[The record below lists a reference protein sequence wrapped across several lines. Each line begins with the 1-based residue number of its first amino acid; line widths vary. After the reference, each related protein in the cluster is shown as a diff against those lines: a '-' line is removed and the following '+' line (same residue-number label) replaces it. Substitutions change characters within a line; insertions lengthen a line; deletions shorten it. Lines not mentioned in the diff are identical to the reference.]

1 MFMQAKGL
9 CEDCCYWCQNM
20 AEVKN
25 SKFIVHSRYEDN
37 HNKGTNDLDWQA
49 STLFDKPI
57 TKTGADFDLFLWIS
71 TIFAKKV
78 D

>member
-9 CEDCCYWCQNM
+9 CEDCCYWCHNM

-37 HNKGTNDLDWQA
+37 YKCDGDCPVKGRFTSGIETRKIVGDNNNNKGTNDLD
-49 STLFDKPI
+49 
-57 TKTGADFDLFLWIS
+57 
-71 TIFAKKV
+71 
-78 D
+78 